1 MAQII
6 NMPKLSDTMTVG
18 TLVKWLKKEG
28 DAVKFGDLIAEIETD
43 KATMEFEHL
52 AGDGVILKVYAPAGS
67 QVAIGDP
74 LCAVGKAGEAAPE
87 APAPAAEAK
96 APAPPETKK
105 KDGKS
110 ASTPPPAATEKTA
123 APTPVPAAT
132 HSAPAASA
140 PIEG

>member
-67 QVAIGDP
+67 QVAVGDP
-74 LCAVGKAGEAAPE
+74 LCAFGTAGETAPP
-87 APAPAAEAK
+87 APAPAAEEK
-96 APAPPETKK
+96 
-105 KDGKS
+105 
-110 ASTPPPAATEKTA
+110 PAA
-123 APTPVPAAT
+123 PVEGKKEEAKPADT
-132 HSAPAASA
+132 TTSAPV
-140 PIEG
+140 E